1 MLSAAVV
8 AGRQSSVVTAD
19 AALFVEVVVPP
30 MQLFVVV
37 VVQTAETAV
46 CHGGCCSTLQC
57 IMMAMAMWLI
67 ALAARLL
74 RGMVAWLHGCMPW
87 LHSKLCYNCMAGW
100 RCMAARI
107 AVVCS
112 YPWLHGRYILPS
124 CFHGL
129 VALH

>member
-46 CHGGCCSTLQC
+46 CHGG
-57 IMMAMAMWLI
+57 I
-67 ALAARLL
+67 
-74 RGMVAWLHGCMPW
+74 VAQHCDA
-87 LHSKLCYNCMAGW
+87 S
-100 RCMAARI
+100 
-107 AVVCS
+107 
-112 YPWLHGRYILPS
+112 
-124 CFHGL
+124 
-129 VALH
+129 